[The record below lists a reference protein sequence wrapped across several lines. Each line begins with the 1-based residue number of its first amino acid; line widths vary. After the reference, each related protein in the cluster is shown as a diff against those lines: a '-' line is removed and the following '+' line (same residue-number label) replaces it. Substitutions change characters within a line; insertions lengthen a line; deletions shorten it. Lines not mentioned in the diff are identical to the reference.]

1 MHLVDTDVII
11 IGGGVGGYVAALKG
25 AQLGLKITLIEKD
38 QLGGVCLNRGCI
50 PTKALVE
57 SAQKWEY
64 LKNAG
69 QFGLSTGNTS
79 FDFTKIM
86 QRKNRIVQG
95 LGLGVQSLL
104 KARKVQVIKGLAD
117 ILSPEEVAVYG
128 ENKDKEVINTKDIII
143 ATGSQVRQVKIEGLG
158 DTKDIINT
166 DEALSLETL
175 PEEMVIIGGGY
186 SGIELASIFHS
197 FGVKVKVVDIL
208 PRILLPV
215 DEEIASSLQKILEKK
230 GIRFFLNR
238 EVRKIRQED
247 HQLSIYLKNGNE
259 EEVIKTSKVLLSV
272 GRVPDFGGLDIQKLG
287 IKLENGG
294 IYVDSYMQ
302 TNIPHIYAVG
312 DVTGKKMLAHVA
324 SRQGQVAIDHISGN
338 SEPMSYQVVPFCV
351 FSNPELASVGLNEK
365 EANGKYD
372 NIKVFRFPY
381 RANSRAL
388 TMNEQ
393 EGYIKMIANTQNH
406 RILGVHII
414 GAHASELIAEAALA
428 LQLGVT
434 ASDIANT
441 IHAHPSLAEII
452 AETAEGILGYPI
464 HVVR

>member
-1 MHLVDTDVII
+1 
-11 IGGGVGGYVAALKG
+11 
-25 AQLGLKITLIEKD
+25 
-38 QLGGVCLNRGCI
+38 
-50 PTKALVE
+50 
-57 SAQKWEY
+57 
-64 LKNAG
+64 
-69 QFGLSTGNTS
+69 
-79 FDFTKIM
+79 
-86 QRKNRIVQG
+86 
-95 LGLGVQSLL
+95 
-104 KARKVQVIKGLAD
+104 
-117 ILSPEEVAVYG
+117 
-128 ENKDKEVINTKDIII
+128 
-143 ATGSQVRQVKIEGLG
+143 
-158 DTKDIINT
+158 
-166 DEALSLETL
+166 
-175 PEEMVIIGGGY
+175 
-186 SGIELASIFHS
+186 
-197 FGVKVKVVDIL
+197 
-208 PRILLPV
+208 
-215 DEEIASSLQKILEKK
+215 
-230 GIRFFLNR
+230 
-238 EVRKIRQED
+238 
-247 HQLSIYLKNGNE
+247 
-259 EEVIKTSKVLLSV
+259 EVIKTSKVLLSV

-365 EANGKYD
+365 EANEKYD

-381 RANSRAL
+381 RANGRAL

-441 IHAHPSLAEII
+441 IHAHPTLAEII

>member
-1 MHLVDTDVII
+1 MHLIDTDVII

-38 QLGGVCLNRGCI
+38 QLGGICLNRGCI

-57 SAQKWEY
+57 SAQHWQY

-69 QFGLSTGNTS
+69 QFGLSAGDIS

-86 QRKNRIVQG
+86 QRKNQIVQR
-95 LGLGVQSLL
+95 LGLSVQSLL
-104 KARKVQVIKGLAD
+104 KARKVQVIKGRAD
-117 ILSPEEVAVYG
+117 ILSPGEVTVYG
-128 ENKDKEVINTKDIII
+128 ENKDEEVIETKNIII
-143 ATGSQVRQVKIEGLG
+143 ATGSQVREVEIEGLG
-158 DTKDIINT
+158 DTKEIINT

-175 PEEMVIIGGGY
+175 PDEMVIIGGGY
-186 SGIELASIFHS
+186 SGIELASIFFS

-230 GIRFFLNR
+230 GIHFLLNR
-238 EVRKIRQED
+238 EVRKISQED
-247 HQLSIYLKNGNE
+247 HQLSVYLKNDNE
-259 EEVIKTSKVLLSV
+259 EEVIKTSKVLLSL

-287 IKLENGG
+287 IKLENDG
-294 IYVDSYMQ
+294 ICIDSYMQ

-324 SRQGQVAIDHISGN
+324 SRQGQVAIDHIVGTPK
-338 SEPMSYQVVPFCV
+338 PMSYQIVPFCV

-365 EANGKYD
+365 EAREKYSD
-372 NIKVFRFPY
+372 IKIFRFPY
-381 RANSRAL
+381 RANGRAL

-393 EGYIKMIANTQNH
+393 EGYIKMIADTQDH
-406 RILGVHII
+406 RILGVHVM

-441 IHAHPSLAEII
+441 IHAHPTLAEII